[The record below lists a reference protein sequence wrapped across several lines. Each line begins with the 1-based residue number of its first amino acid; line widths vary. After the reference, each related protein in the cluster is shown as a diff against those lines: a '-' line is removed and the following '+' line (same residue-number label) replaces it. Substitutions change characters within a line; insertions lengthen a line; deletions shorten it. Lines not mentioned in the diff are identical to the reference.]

1 MALNKEVFK
10 TPEDKMRAF
19 RQYREENCRV
29 CKGCRDEG
37 GGQLSAWY
45 VQMCFTAWL
54 ESESKDSFT
63 DGFLKLKA
71 HKETEA
77 KNLAKQKSLAE
88 AWSRRYPSISPD
100 YDPELQK
107 PPFEQTDVWPKRFT
121 LDTPLYET
129 YIGDDWYFNTVTA
142 FKFTKREGKLLAA
155 LGVKTVRELFGKNV
169 NDLWVAAR
177 KCGQGQRMVDKMLA
191 LRSECHELAKE
202 LGLVPKDEVLEVFP
216 AEMLKTL
223 VPK

>member
-54 ESESKDSFT
+54 ESEAKDSFT

-107 PPFEQTDVWPKRFT
+107 PPFEQTDVWPKHFT
-121 LDTPLYET
+121 STRP
-129 YIGDDWYFNTVTA
+129 
-142 FKFTKREGKLLAA
+142 FTKPTSATTGTSRPSRRSSSPSGKASCS
-155 LGVKTVRELFGKNV
+155 R
-169 NDLWVAAR
+169 
-177 KCGQGQRMVDKMLA
+177 
-191 LRSECHELAKE
+191 RSA
-202 LGLVPKDEVLEVFP
+202 
-216 AEMLKTL
+216 
-223 VPK
+223 